1 VSAAGSKRWA
11 CLPILARRE
20 SGVTAA
26 ASVPGVPDLALPYFL
41 ATPQTPEPGGPGVVV
56 IHEGNGISSQL
67 LRFCQRLAAEGY
79 VVVAPDL
86 FFRVGG
92 TESDDAMTLIRGLD
106 FAQAGRDIQEAA
118 RIAREHGA
126 NKLGVTGFCMGGSL
140 TYQAAMAGGFD
151 AAAGFYGA
159 FIANGMGEPK
169 CPTLLFFGGND
180 PWIPAADIEKVAANH
195 ADTFVYPEA
204 GHGFMRDGSEDF
216 APEAAADAWDRTLTL
231 FRQQLS

>member
-1 VSAAGSKRWA
+1 
-11 CLPILARRE
+11 
-20 SGVTAA
+20 
-26 ASVPGVPDLALPYFL
+26 LPYFI
-41 ATPQTPEPGGPGVVV
+41 AAPQNARQGGPGVVV
-56 IHEGNGISSQL
+56 IHEGNGISPQL

-106 FAQAGRDIQEAA
+106 FEQAGRDIAEAA
-118 RIAREHGA
+118 GIARAAGA
-126 NKLGVTGFCMGGSL
+126 GRLGVTGFCMGGSL
-140 TYQAAMAGGFD
+140 TYQAALAGGFD

-159 FIANGMGEPK
+159 YIAKGLGEPK

-180 PWIPAADIEKVAANH
+180 PWIPSDDIQQVAAHH

-204 GHGFMRDGSEDF
+204 GHGFMRDGSPDF
-216 APEAAADAWDRTLTL
+216 APEAAADAWSKTLAL
-231 FRQQLS
+231 FREHLS